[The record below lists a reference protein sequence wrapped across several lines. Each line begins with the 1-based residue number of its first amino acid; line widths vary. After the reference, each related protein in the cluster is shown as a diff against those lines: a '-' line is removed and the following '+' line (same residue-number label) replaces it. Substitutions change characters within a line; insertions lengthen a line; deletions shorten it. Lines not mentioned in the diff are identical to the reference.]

1 MVLQYN
7 EVKERKYI
15 VYNTEPYEVLSSH
28 VFRKQQRKPV
38 NQVKMRNLITG
49 KMAENSFHST
59 DKVEEAD
66 ISKKTIIFLFQKQ
79 NRQQGITEYWFSNED
94 DRSNRFALSEELV
107 GPSKSFV
114 KENEPITAL
123 VYNDQIVG
131 ITLPMK
137 VDLKVTEAVPA
148 VAGNTAQG
156 ATKQVTLETGA
167 LVTVPL
173 FIKQGDV
180 LTINTTTGEYVS
192 RAN

>member
-1 MVLQYN
+1 MLQYN

-15 VYNTEPYEVLSSH
+15 VFNNEPYEVISSH

-38 NQVKMRNLITG
+38 NQVRMRNLITG

-59 DKVEEAD
+59 EKVEEAD
-66 ISKKTIIFLFQKQ
+66 ISKKIIVYLFHKFNKQ
-79 NRQQGITEYWFSNED
+79 QNTDEYWFKEED
-94 DRSNRFALSEELV
+94 NPSQRFSLSGDLI
-107 GPSKSFV
+107 GTQAQFMKT
-114 KENEPITAL
+114 NEPTRAL

-131 ITLPMK
+131 VTLPVK
-137 VDLKVTEAVPA
+137 VDLEVTEAVPA

-167 LVTVPL
+167 SITVPL
-173 FIKQGDV
+173 FVKQGDI
-180 LTINTTTGEYVS
+180 LTINTSTGEYVS

>member
-1 MVLQYN
+1 MLEYN

-15 VYNTEPYEVLSSH
+15 VYNGEPYEVLSSH

-49 KMAENSFHST
+49 KMAENSFHQSE
-59 DKVEEAD
+59 KVEEAD
-66 ISKKTIIFLFQKQ
+66 ISKKKIKYLYNKFNKQ
-79 NRQQGITEYWFSNED
+79 QNQEEFWFCEGNNPSE
-94 DRSNRFALSEELV
+94 RFALPKELIRIQSNFIKQNEEV
-107 GPSKSFV
+107 
-114 KENEPITAL
+114 EAL
-123 VYNDQIVG
+123 VYEEQIVG
-131 ITLPMK
+131 LSIPMK

-156 ATKQVTLETGA
+156 ATKQVTLETGYSVA
-167 LVTVPL
+167 VPL
-173 FIKQGDV
+173 FIKEGDI

>member
-1 MVLQYN
+1 MLQYN

-15 VYNTEPYEVLSSH
+15 VFNNEPYEVISSH

-38 NQVKMRNLITG
+38 NQVRMRNLITG

-59 DKVEEAD
+59 EKVEEAD
-66 ISKKTIIFLFQKQ
+66 ISKKIIVYLFHKFNKQ
-79 NRQQGITEYWFSNED
+79 QNTDEYWFKEED
-94 DRSNRFALSEELV
+94 NPSQRFSLSGDLI
-107 GPSKSFV
+107 GTQAQFMKT
-114 KENEPITAL
+114 NEPIIAL

-131 ITLPMK
+131 VTLPVK
-137 VDLKVTEAVPA
+137 VDLEVTEAVPA

-167 LVTVPL
+167 SITVPL
-173 FIKQGDV
+173 FVKQGDI
-180 LTINTTTGEYVS
+180 LTINTSTGEYVS

>member
-1 MVLQYN
+1 MLEYN
-7 EVKERKYI
+7 EIKERGYI
-15 VYNTEPYEVLSSH
+15 VFNNEPYEVISSH

-59 DKVEEAD
+59 EKVAEAD
-66 ISKKTIIFLFQKQ
+66 IFKKTIVYLFHKF
-79 NRQQGITEYWFSNED
+79 NRQQNVDEYWFNEKD
-94 DRSNRFALSEELV
+94 NPSQRFSLPENLIGTQV
-107 GPSKSFV
+107 QFMKT
-114 KENEPITAL
+114 NEPITAL

-131 ITLPMK
+131 VTLPVK

-167 LVTVPL
+167 SITVPL
-173 FIKQGDV
+173 FVKQGDM
-180 LTINTTTGEYVS
+180 LTVNTSTGEYVN

>member
-1 MVLQYN
+1 MLQYN

-15 VYNTEPYEVLSSH
+15 VFNNEPYEVISSH

-59 DKVEEAD
+59 EKVEEAD
-66 ISKKTIIFLFQKQ
+66 ISKKTIVYLFHKFNKQ
-79 NRQQGITEYWFSNED
+79 QNTDEYWFKEENKPSQ
-94 DRSNRFALSEELV
+94 RFSLSEDLI
-107 GPSKSFV
+107 GTQAQFMKT
-114 KENEPITAL
+114 NEPITAL

-131 ITLPMK
+131 VTLPVK

-167 LVTVPL
+167 SITVPL
-173 FIKQGDV
+173 FVKQGDV
-180 LTINTTTGEYVS
+180 LTVNTSTGEYVN

>member
-1 MVLQYN
+1 MLQYN
-7 EVKERKYI
+7 AVKERKYI
-15 VYNTEPYEVLSSH
+15 VFNNEPYEVISSH

-59 DKVEEAD
+59 EKVEEAD
-66 ISKKTIIFLFQKQ
+66 ISKKTIVYLFHKFNKQ
-79 NRQQGITEYWFSNED
+79 QNTDEYWFKEENKPSQ
-94 DRSNRFALSEELV
+94 RFSLSEDLI
-107 GPSKSFV
+107 GTQAQFMKT
-114 KENEPITAL
+114 NEPITAL

-131 ITLPMK
+131 VTLPVK

-167 LVTVPL
+167 SITVPL
-173 FIKQGDV
+173 FVKQGDV
-180 LTINTTTGEYVS
+180 LTVNTSTGEYVN

>member
-1 MVLQYN
+1 MLQYN

-15 VYNTEPYEVLSSH
+15 VFNNEPYEVISSH

-38 NQVKMRNLITG
+38 NQVRMRNLITG

-59 DKVEEAD
+59 EKVEEAD
-66 ISKKTIIFLFQKQ
+66 ISKKIIVYLFHKFNKQ
-79 NRQQGITEYWFSNED
+79 QNTDEYWFKEED
-94 DRSNRFALSEELV
+94 NPSQRFSLSGDLI
-107 GPSKSFV
+107 GTQAQFMKT
-114 KENEPITAL
+114 NEPIIAL

-131 ITLPMK
+131 VTLPVK

-167 LVTVPL
+167 SITVPL
-173 FIKQGDV
+173 FVKQGDI
-180 LTINTTTGEYVS
+180 LTINTSTGEYVS

>member
-1 MVLQYN
+1 MLEYN
-7 EVKERKYI
+7 EIKERRYI
-15 VYNTEPYEVLSSH
+15 VFNNEPYEVISSH

-59 DKVEEAD
+59 EKVEEAD
-66 ISKKTIIFLFQKQ
+66 IFKKTIVYLFHKF
-79 NRQQGITEYWFSNED
+79 NRQQNIEEYWFNEKNNP
-94 DRSNRFALSEELV
+94 SQRFPLSGDLI
-107 GPSKSFV
+107 GTQAQFMKT
-114 KENEPITAL
+114 NEPINAL

-131 ITLPMK
+131 VTLPVK

-173 FIKQGDV
+173 FVKQGDV
-180 LTINTTTGEYVS
+180 LTINTSTGEYVG
-192 RAN
+192 RAS

>member
-1 MVLQYN
+1 MLQYN

-15 VYNTEPYEVLSSH
+15 VFNNEPYEVISSH

-59 DKVEEAD
+59 EKVEEAD
-66 ISKKTIIFLFQKQ
+66 ISKKTIVYLFHKFNKQ
-79 NRQQGITEYWFSNED
+79 QNTDEYWFK
-94 DRSNRFALSEELV
+94 EENK
-107 GPSKSFV
+107 PQAQFMKT
-114 KENEPITAL
+114 NEPITAL

-131 ITLPMK
+131 VTLPVK

-167 LVTVPL
+167 SITVPL
-173 FIKQGDV
+173 FVKQGDV
-180 LTINTTTGEYVS
+180 LTVNTSTGEYVN